1 MSYRVARSAS
11 FPVIKREIHDFK
23 TFASFAVIKTFY
35 TYFFGVMDSNKAAL
49 ILPEQQD
56 GHRCPTML
64 PDPLAFMI

>member
-23 TFASFAVIKTFY
+23 TFY

-49 ILPEQQD
+49 ILPEQQE
-56 GHRCPTML
+56 GCPTGF
-64 PDPLAFMI
+64 PDPLFI